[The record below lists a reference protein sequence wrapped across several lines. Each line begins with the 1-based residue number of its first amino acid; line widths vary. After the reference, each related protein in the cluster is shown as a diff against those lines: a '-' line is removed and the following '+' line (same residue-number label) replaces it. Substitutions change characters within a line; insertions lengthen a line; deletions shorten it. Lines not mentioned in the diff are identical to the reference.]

1 MLFPEK
7 LLVKFWRMKMTPR
20 MFLVAGRVLLLALL
34 PVRVF
39 ADDATNQWKVQV
51 VGVMVVAPAGGKD
64 HRSYCWKPGV
74 TVSASLS
81 PAAGKIVKLNQEE
94 SKIDSFTD
102 DKGTD
107 LLAAPSSNDPFN
119 KPGISFLSLSTDGG
133 DSSVIIDLK
142 ASGQP
147 AKGATV
153 LNISGK
159 VNAQVAGSTKQFTV
173 ENVEIKTN
181 AQFSLGDLAITI
193 SHAGLSKGPFSKT
206 DEFSVTFSSPQNL
219 ESIAKLEFYDAQG
232 IKLEAQKRSWG
243 GGFLGY
249 MVEYV
254 FKKSAD
260 HARIV
265 ATCWQDLKTV
275 DVPVSVKTGVGL

>member
-1 MLFPEK
+1 MVIRL
-7 LLVKFWRMKMTPR
+7 
-20 MFLVAGRVLLLALL
+20 LLLAVL
-34 PVRVF
+34 PVRIF
-39 ADDATNQWKVQV
+39 AADATNQWNAQV
-51 VGVMVVAPAGGKD
+51 VGVMVVAPSGGKD
-64 HRSYCWKPGV
+64 NRSFCWKPGV
-74 TVSASLS
+74 TVSAILS
-81 PAAGKIVKLNQEE
+81 PAEGKIVKLNQEE
-94 SKIDSFTD
+94 SKIDSFSD

-107 LLAAPSSNDPFN
+107 LMAVAASKDPFN
-119 KPGISFLSLSTDGG
+119 KPGISFLSSSTDGG

-142 ASGQP
+142 AAGRP

-181 AQFSLGDLAITI
+181 VQFSLGDMAITI
-193 SHAGLSKGPFSKT
+193 SHAGLSKGSFSKT
-206 DEFSVTFSSPQNL
+206 DEFSVTFSSPKNL
-219 ESIAKLEFYDAQG
+219 ESVSKLEFYDARG

-260 HARIV
+260 HAKIV

-275 DVPVSVKTGVGL
+275 EVPISIKTGVGF